1 MLKRPNKDSVLAKH
15 KKWLHELQKT
25 KDRLEEQYVDE
36 AKKKEEAQQKVS
48 ISACFC
54 CIPAS
59 FRFQGVSNVFCFCV
73 MGVFCHQFQEHEKRM
88 RLAARTVL
96 RGEDDKDGA
105 KGSGNGPESS
115 YGGYE
120 VLEDE
125 QAQAQAKHS
134 TTSSSSARA
143 APAKDTAGSKY
154 SHAQAKPAWA
164 MTEKAADDQYDDLRL
179 DEENDLLDFAK
190 SLDFDKFIGDVEV
203 QTVMERL
210 RKRISDLER
219 DVATEDLR
227 NSDAEMRAAMR
238 AKLEQMVCNFH
249 LCQIILIWC

>member
-1 MLKRPNKDSVLAKH
+1 
-15 KKWLHELQKT
+15 
-25 KDRLEEQYVDE
+25 
-36 AKKKEEAQQKVS
+36 
-48 ISACFC
+48 
-54 CIPAS
+54 
-59 FRFQGVSNVFCFCV
+59 

-96 RGEDDKDGA
+96 RGDDDKDGA
-105 KGSGNGPESS
+105 KGSEGPESS

-120 VLEDE
+120 ALEDE
-125 QAQAQAKHS
+125 QAQAKYS
-134 TTSSSSARA
+134 TSSSARA
-143 APAKDTAGSKY
+143 APAKESAGSKH
-154 SHAQAKPAWA
+154 SHSQAKPAWA

-238 AKLEQMVCNFH
+238 AKLEQMVCIFH
-249 LCQIILIWC
+249 LCYMSNILLWC